1 MAATRAGGMKMQ
13 IEIRRA
19 TAAPETE
26 GVVLVGIAVPYNEYT
41 EIHEHGVTFRER
53 FLPGSMEI
61 PESATLKL
69 GHEPGGVPLAR
80 AGAGT
85 IEFDPDDPRGL
96 AFRASLPESRR
107 DIVEALERG
116 DLSGA
121 VRRLRAARS
130 VRPASIASPLD
141 DWLADAEAR
150 LKADQAAS
158 VVRAAVVLAQG
169 QAAAEFAK

>member
-1 MAATRAGGMKMQ
+1 MLEATRAEGMKMQ

-121 VRRLRAARS
+121 VSVGFYDVEDEKRLMKSGRVAYTRDIRRAKLDHLAILDTA
-130 VRPASIASPLD
+130 PAYA
-141 DWLADAEAR
+141 
-150 LKADQAAS
+150 
-158 VVRAAVVLAQG
+158 G
-169 QAAAEFAK
+169 AKGEIQK